1 LNFLSLYKRKLLYK
15 LRKKIN
21 IDEHDTFHNH
31 NLEKIFSFYGTDKAS
46 SFNNGKNK
54 GHGFSKFYEEQL
66 LSLREKKINILE
78 IGSYSGASAAAFS
91 KYFPNSKIFC
101 LDVNISNFKY
111 CSNKIE
117 VFGLDVSQKKMINKF
132 FKEIKVERSD
142 NIFDIIIDDGSH
154 KLSDML
160 IAFKYFFNNLRKNGF
175 YIIEDYKFP
184 NYFKHLDDIQHD
196 KLDVVMNNLK
206 NKKIFNSK
214 IFDESFQRKLHNSI
228 KKISLH
234 QGNSEYSN
242 IAFIQKNVQF

>member
-1 LNFLSLYKRKLLYK
+1 MNKFINFIKLIYLRILRYNIK
-15 LRKKIN
+15 LKIN
-21 IDEHDTFHNH
+21 DLNSKMK
-31 NLEKIFSFYGTDKAS
+31 LEKSSEYDK
-46 SFNNGKNK
+46 
-54 GHGFSKFYEEQL
+54 
-66 LSLREKKINILE
+66 IL
-78 IGSYSGASAAAFS
+78 
-91 KYFPNSKIFC
+91 N
-101 LDVNISNFKY
+101 D
-111 CSNKIE
+111 
-117 VFGLDVSQKKMINKF
+117 
-132 FKEIKVERSD
+132 
-142 NIFDIIIDDGSH
+142 
-154 KLSDML
+154 
-160 IAFKYFFNNLRKNGF
+160 LRKNGF